1 MVTVSTAPEVCDHG
15 AMAFWFKR
23 KTRVG
28 VYVDAFNVYYGARD
42 HCGRGK
48 PGWRWLDLVGLG
60 ESIARDRMG
69 QRTRVVSLDYCTALR
84 VKEGDSSS
92 ARDQTLYM
100 NALQIDPRVRV
111 ELGQYN
117 VKNGKGVLIG
127 PPDRKRAPKRVV
139 SPGVDHIPSWLP
151 ADEVVGPEGDMNL
164 LVRFSSFEEKGSDV
178 NVATRLLV
186 DVLSRRVDCA
196 LVLSNDGDLSL
207 PLRIARQHVP
217 VGLINPTKR
226 PLSQMLK
233 GEATEGVGRHWW
245 QRLTADDYR
254 RHQLPPVTGG
264 FAKPEDW

>member
-1 MVTVSTAPEVCDHG
+1 
-15 AMAFWFKR
+15 
-23 KTRVG
+23 
-28 VYVDAFNVYYGARD
+28 
-42 HCGRGK
+42 
-48 PGWRWLDLVGLG
+48 
-60 ESIARDRMG
+60 
-69 QRTRVVSLDYCTALR
+69 
-84 VKEGDSSS
+84 
-92 ARDQTLYM
+92 
-100 NALQIDPRVRV
+100 
-111 ELGQYN
+111 
-117 VKNGKGVLIG
+117 
-127 PPDRKRAPKRVV
+127 
-139 SPGVDHIPSWLP
+139 
-151 ADEVVGPEGDMNL
+151 MNL